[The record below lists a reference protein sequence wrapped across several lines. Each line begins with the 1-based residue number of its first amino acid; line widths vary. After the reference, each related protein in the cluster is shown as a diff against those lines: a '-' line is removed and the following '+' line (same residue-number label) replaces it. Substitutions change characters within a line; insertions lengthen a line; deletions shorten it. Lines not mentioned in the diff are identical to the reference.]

1 MIVHTSRPVATRL
14 RKPAAADG
22 ISRYP
27 VCFALRRFI
36 AAFLHLS
43 GSASETSLDKGGMQD
58 CKCGFDAEPG
68 SLITR
73 REIFL
78 SRYGY
83 FGIRFISATK
93 DFFFAVIST
102 HAGRKPLLIA
112 FLTDFRLDH
121 AAQ

>member
-1 MIVHTSRPVATRL
+1 MFCIETVHCRF
-14 RKPAAADG
+14 
-22 ISRYP
+22 
-27 VCFALRRFI
+27 FAFEWIDFRDI
-36 AAFLHLS
+36 I
-43 GSASETSLDKGGMQD
+43 GQGGVMQD